1 VFESLTSR
9 LQNIFSKIT
18 SRGLLKE
25 ADVEAALR
33 EIRLALLEADV
44 NYKVVKELTES
55 IKSRAVGQDILESLK
70 PGEQVIKIVNEELT
84 SILGKTT
91 STVELG
97 SKPPTVLM
105 LVGLQGSG
113 KTSTI
118 AKLAL
123 HFRKKGNKP
132 LMVAADTYRPAAIEQ
147 LKTLGNELNMEVFT
161 SDTKP
166 LDIAKSAIDKAKK
179 GGFDLVIID
188 TAGRLHND
196 KEMMNEL
203 VEIRGSVK
211 PHNILLV
218 VDAMTGQDAVNV
230 AQSFKEKL
238 DFDGLILTKMDG
250 DARGGAALS
259 INKMT
264 GAPIKFITT
273 GEKTDALEVF
283 HPDRMASRI
292 LGMGDILSLIEK
304 AQETTDAKKAAEMEK
319 KLFKAQ
325 FTLDDL
331 FDQLQQVKKMGPINQ
346 VLEKMPGINK
356 MPNIA
361 KQVDEK
367 QLTRIGA
374 IIQSMTKEER
384 NNPQVIKSSRKKR
397 IANGSGTNVSDVNQ
411 LLKQFFQ
418 TKKLI
423 STLGKNKNKLIGKNM
438 PFNI

>member
-1 VFESLTSR
+1 MFESLTSR

-113 KTSTI
+113 KTSTV

-367 QLTRIGA
+367 QLTRIEA

>member
-113 KTSTI
+113 KTSTV

-367 QLTRIGA
+367 QLTRIEA

>member
-1 VFESLTSR
+1 MFESLTSR

-188 TAGRLHND
+188 TAGRLHID

-367 QLTRIGA
+367 QLTRIEA